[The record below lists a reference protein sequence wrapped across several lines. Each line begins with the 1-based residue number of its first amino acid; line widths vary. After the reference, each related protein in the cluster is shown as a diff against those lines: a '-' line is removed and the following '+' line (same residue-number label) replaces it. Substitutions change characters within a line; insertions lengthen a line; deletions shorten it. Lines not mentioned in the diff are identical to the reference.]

1 MTKDELAEI
10 RALLIAQEALEAE
23 RARGLMG
30 RLQQMFAPIRKIE
43 PEPVESE
50 RVEVDL
56 VETVSARPEPPPRDD
71 PHPSLFDLMNEPPA
85 PEPPRRRF
93 GLRDDEPLDLIEPA
107 PPPPLPENRWG
118 ALTLQAPEDEGAFYH
133 PDDLADD
140 TDWSDQALFETTITN
155 WAAHMPVADDGRP
168 VPQTARALLMRLEAA
183 LRIER
188 EALERRLTLK
198 AA

>member
-23 RARGLMG
+23 RARCLMG

-50 RVEVDL
+50 RVEAEL
-56 VETVSARPEPPPRDD
+56 VETVSARPEPPHRDN
-71 PHPSLFDLMNEPPA
+71 PHPSLFDLMDEPPP

-93 GLRDDEPLDLIEPA
+93 GLRDDEPLELIEPA
-107 PPPPLPENRWG
+107 PPPPLPDNRWG
-118 ALTLQAPEDEGAFYH
+118 GLTLQAPEDEGAFYH

-140 TDWSDQALFETTITN
+140 TDWSDQALFEATITN
-155 WAAHMPVADDGRP
+155 WAAQMPILNDGRP
-168 VPQTARALLMRLEAA
+168 APQSARALLMRLEAA

-188 EALERRLTLK
+188 EALERRLALK